1 MDYAVALI
9 VYIASILGVFTAMYG
24 MVVFRDDRKMVYFMT
39 LTCFVFC
46 ATTYLGGMMIQT
58 VSERN

>member
-24 MVVFRDDRKMVYFMT
+24 MFAFKDDKRMVYFMT
-39 LTCFVFC
+39 LTCLVFC
-46 ATTYLGGMMIQT
+46 GTLYLGGLMVKA
-58 VSERN
+58 VS